1 MRMHITLLARP
12 ADDFDAL
19 DQDHGGSLD
28 AANST
33 VGAPSFS
40 GAAGLVNAP
49 APFDADELR
58 ETLRA
63 FGRSDLASAFYADIP
78 AARLFI
84 LACLLRVAARA
95 IEEGNRRDQDA
106 SREGRPP
113 SGAFNPASHRYTPW
127 PGLPVEAS
135 VALIRRASE
144 WLDSVRECGCVVYAR
159 RRREH

>member
-19 DQDHGGSLD
+19 DPDHGGSLD
-28 AANST
+28 AANSN
-33 VGAPSFS
+33 VGAPSVS
-40 GAAGLVNAP
+40 GTAGLVNAP

-63 FGRSDLASAFYADIP
+63 FGRSDLASVFYSDMPAD
-78 AARLFI
+78 RLYL
-84 LACLLRVAARA
+84 LACFLRVAARA
-95 IEEGNRRDQDA
+95 IEECYRRDQDA

-113 SGAFNPASHRYTPW
+113 SGTFNPASHRYTPW

-144 WLDSVRECGCVVYAR
+144 WLDAVRECGCVVYAR